1 MMKVKFVAPI
11 FAAIALAM
19 PGCAIQKINSDMFG
33 NTFNDEMPIEND
45 LKGIYT
51 GAIGP
56 LLSTYLIRQDGSG
69 VNCYPT
75 ASSAMLLRVKI
86 YAETNE
92 NYFLIEENGI
102 KSTVSKLVDSPLILN
117 MYGQKFKLKL
127 DKNLNLANL
136 SCKEKLENLATSI

>member
-1 MMKVKFVAPI
+1 
-11 FAAIALAM
+11 
-19 PGCAIQKINSDMFG
+19 MFG
-33 NTFNDEMPIEND
+33 NTFNDEMTIEND
-45 LKGIYT
+45 LNGIYT
-51 GAIGP
+51 VAIGP

-69 VNCYPT
+69 VSCSPT
-75 ASSAMLLRVKI
+75 ASSSMLLRVKI

>member
-1 MMKVKFVAPI
+1 MKAKIAALPL
-11 FAAIALAM
+11 FATIALAM

-33 NTFNDEMPIEND
+33 NTFNDEMPIENN
-45 LKGIYT
+45 LEGIYT